1 MHVDFNNV
9 LTDKRF
15 NFWNLPVK
23 ARVLLVS
30 NLSMNVAQPQAL
42 FSFFSFY
49 GDVVRVKILRVRLN
63 VALVEFATATMAAIA
78 RDFTDGC
85 VVSGKKIVVSFSKFD
100 QVKKMK
106 PQPTL

>member
-1 MHVDFNNV
+1 MQINFDNI

-42 FSFFSFY
+42 FNFFSFY
-49 GDVVRVKILRVRLN
+49 GDVCRVKILRARLN
-63 VALVEFATATMAAIA
+63 VALVEFSTATMAAIT

-100 QVKKMK
+100 RVK
-106 PQPTL
+106 PA